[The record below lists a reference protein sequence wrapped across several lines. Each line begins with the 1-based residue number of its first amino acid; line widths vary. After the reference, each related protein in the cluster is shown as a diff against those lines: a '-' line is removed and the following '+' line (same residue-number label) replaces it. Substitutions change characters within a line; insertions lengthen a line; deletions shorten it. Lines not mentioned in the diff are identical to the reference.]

1 MKSAC
6 NIAKS
11 VDYNLKKYR
20 IAFIKS
26 YYESYTISNLHK
38 NTPIFLK
45 VQFAKLDIKIKNK
58 SILQNEE
65 IIKRYF
71 EGINL
76 CYKYYQYEPEFSIKE
91 NEILDSIE
99 SWHTRLTLSYKD
111 NPWFYFHIIK
121 DIVDKYPLF
130 FKMRKVQHKI
140 VSYNYYLN
148 KFNENNKPVV
158 YVQPTNISG
167 SKHWSSISKIKVID
181 TVTKKEFIFEN
192 ASDKDLLKMFS
203 PSCILRT
210 IITGKLTKVN
220 KISKYKNPCLI
231 TRTH

>member
-65 IIKRYF
+65 IIKR
-71 EGINL
+71 ENLIIN
-76 CYKYYQYEPEFSIKE
+76 
-91 NEILDSIE
+91 
-99 SWHTRLTLSYKD
+99 
-111 NPWFYFHIIK
+111 
-121 DIVDKYPLF
+121 
-130 FKMRKVQHKI
+130 
-140 VSYNYYLN
+140 
-148 KFNENNKPVV
+148 
-158 YVQPTNISG
+158 
-167 SKHWSSISKIKVID
+167 
-181 TVTKKEFIFEN
+181 
-192 ASDKDLLKMFS
+192 
-203 PSCILRT
+203 
-210 IITGKLTKVN
+210 
-220 KISKYKNPCLI
+220 
-231 TRTH
+231 